1 MKTQAPRIVSNTA
14 KTLSA
19 VHSVFSVNAT
29 VRDNDWMLL
38 LAITPPILAAYAA
51 TEVGAWVIHE
61 IGRQIR
67 IHEKRPASPSLRG
80 TPTPKELVADWREE
94 PRTLAT
100 RLRLG
105 SRLADLDPTLDHTLL
120 RRSLPN
126 GKTVIRSRKGG
137 MKGWLEDRRV
147 AIPYST
153 AMHYKKLAQRL
164 RQILRLDDRIPL
176 EWLLSGVPEGQYLP
190 AELQSAFGGAARRLG
205 AILRENPTLAA
216 LGRYAERKL
225 GIVRLVAVRKSW
237 GRSYVKSQKTK
248 EFSIILRDRR
258 ANVPRER
265 VEATKEAM
273 GRVLGVR
280 NPAGGVLHLQNRIR
294 AWLSGLQGGA
304 HPEGRRE
311 NFCPTG
317 RRADAD
323 AGRGLRGREGIGTR
337 GGET

>member
-51 TEVGAWVIHE
+51 TEVGAWVLQE
-61 IGRQIR
+61 IARQVR

-80 TPTPKELVADWREE
+80 TPTPKELEADWREE

-120 RRSLPN
+120 RRTLPN

-164 RQILRLDDRIPL
+164 RQILRLDDRVPL
-176 EWLLSGVPEGQYLP
+176 EWLLSGVPDGQHLP
-190 AELQSAFGGAARRLG
+190 VELQSAFGSAARRLG

-237 GRSYVKSQKTK
+237 GRSHVKSQKTK
-248 EFSIILRDRR
+248 EISVISRDRR

-294 AWLSGLQGGA
+294 AWLSGLQAGGA
-304 HPEGRRE
+304 S
-311 NFCPTG
+311 
-317 RRADAD
+317 
-323 AGRGLRGREGIGTR
+323 
-337 GGET
+337 

>member
-1 MKTQAPRIVSNTA
+1 MKTEAPRIVSNTA

-105 SRLADLDPTLDHTLL
+105 SRLADLDSTLDHTLL
-120 RRSLPN
+120 RTTLPN

-153 AMHYKKLAQRL
+153 AMRYKKLAQRL
-164 RQILRLDDRIPL
+164 RQILQLDDRIPL
-176 EWLLSGVPEGQYLP
+176 EWLMSGIPAGQHFP
-190 AELQSAFGGAARRLG
+190 TELQSAFGSAARRLG
-205 AILRENPTLAA
+205 AILRENPTLVA

-225 GIVRLVAVRKSW
+225 GIVRLVSVRKMEG
-237 GRSYVKSQKTK
+237 GRMWKHGKTSD
-248 EFSIILRDRR
+248 FSVISRMRR
-258 ANVPRER
+258 ANVSPER

-273 GRVLGVR
+273 GRVLVAR
-280 NPAGGVLHLQNRIR
+280 NLAGGALHLQNRIK
-294 AWLSGLQGGA
+294 AWLSGLKA
-304 HPEGRRE
+304 MGR
-311 NFCPTG
+311 P
-317 RRADAD
+317 
-323 AGRGLRGREGIGTR
+323 
-337 GGET
+337 

>member
-1 MKTQAPRIVSNTA
+1 MIDIPIFILHPHRMKTQAPRIVSNTA

-19 VHSVFSVNAT
+19 VHSIFSVNAT
-29 VRDNDWMLL
+29 IRDNDWMLL

-67 IHEKRPASPSLRG
+67 IHENRPASPSLRG

-105 SRLADLDPTLDHTLL
+105 SRLADLDPPLDHTIL
-120 RRSLPN
+120 RTTLPN

-153 AMHYKKLAQRL
+153 AMRYKKLAQRL
-164 RQILRLDDRIPL
+164 RQILQLDDRMPL
-176 EWLLSGVPEGQYLP
+176 EWLMSGVPTGQHLP
-190 AELQSAFGGAARRLG
+190 AELQSAFAAAARRLA

-237 GRSYVKSQKTK
+237 GRRSVKSQKTK
-248 EFSIILRDRR
+248 EFSVISRDRR
-258 ANVPRER
+258 ANVSPER

-273 GRVLGVR
+273 GRVLGAR
-280 NPAGGVLHLQNRIR
+280 NLAGGALHLQNRIR
-294 AWLSGLQGGA
+294 AWLSGLQSK
-304 HPEGRRE
+304 
-311 NFCPTG
+311 
-317 RRADAD
+317 
-323 AGRGLRGREGIGTR
+323 
-337 GGET
+337 GEA

>member
-14 KTLSA
+14 KTLSTI
-19 VHSVFSVNAT
+19 HSVFSVNAT
-29 VRDNDWMLL
+29 IRDNDWMLL

-80 TPTPKELVADWREE
+80 TPTPKELAADWREK
-94 PRTLAT
+94 PRTLAI

-105 SRLADLDPTLDHTLL
+105 SRLADLDPTLDHSIL
-120 RRSLPN
+120 RTTLPN
-126 GKTVIRSRKGG
+126 GKTVIHSRKGG

-153 AMHYKKLAQRL
+153 AMRYKKLAQRL
-164 RQILRLDDRIPL
+164 RQLLKLDDRMPL
-176 EWLLSGVPEGQYLP
+176 EWLISGVPAGQHLP
-190 AELQSAFGGAARRLG
+190 ADLQNAFASAARRLA
-205 AILRENPTLAA
+205 AIIRENPTLAA

-237 GRSYVKSQKTK
+237 GRRSAKSRKTS
-248 EFSIILRDRR
+248 EFSAISRDRR
-258 ANVPRER
+258 ANVSPAR

-273 GRVLGVR
+273 GRVLAAR
-280 NPAGGVLHLQNRIR
+280 NLAGTALHLQNRIK
-294 AWLSGLQGGA
+294 AWLAGLQSGGQA
-304 HPEGRRE
+304 
-311 NFCPTG
+311 
-317 RRADAD
+317 
-323 AGRGLRGREGIGTR
+323 
-337 GGET
+337 

>member
-14 KTLSA
+14 NTLSA
-19 VHSVFSVNAT
+19 IHSVFSVNAT
-29 VRDNDWMLL
+29 IRDNDWMLL

-80 TPTPKELVADWREE
+80 TPTPKELTADWREK
-94 PRTLAT
+94 PRTLAI

-105 SRLADLDPTLDHTLL
+105 SRLADLDPTLDHSILRTTLP
-120 RRSLPN
+120 S

-153 AMHYKKLAQRL
+153 AMRYKKLAQRL
-164 RQILRLDDRIPL
+164 RQLLQLDDRMPL
-176 EWLLSGVPEGQYLP
+176 EWLLSGIPAEQHLP
-190 AELQSAFGGAARRLG
+190 ADLQNAFASAARRLA
-205 AILRENPTLAA
+205 AIIRENPTLAA

-237 GRSYVKSQKTK
+237 GRRSAKSRKTS
-248 EFSIILRDRR
+248 EFSAISRDRR
-258 ANVPRER
+258 ANVSPER

-273 GRVLGVR
+273 GRVLAAR
-280 NPAGGVLHLQNRIR
+280 NLAGTALHLQNRIK
-294 AWLSGLQGGA
+294 AWLAGLQSGGQA
-304 HPEGRRE
+304 
-311 NFCPTG
+311 
-317 RRADAD
+317 
-323 AGRGLRGREGIGTR
+323 
-337 GGET
+337 